1 MTTQAFNFIGGQSP
15 QQPAPGPLAQ
25 MALGY
30 GGTGALPAIQDSEY
44 LANALQNLQASG
56 AQESKSG
63 LALGSNLLADAL
75 LQWGRH
81 RSNAA
86 LLAEIQQGQKAQL
99 ASASQGTGLN
109 PDGSMAAPP
118 PSTAAP
124 PPAGAPPA
132 AAPAVAGA
140 GGSASLADTLAPPP
154 PPASPQQQMLAALV
168 SRGLSPVAA
177 SGLVGNY
184 AQESG
189 PNLNRDNPAEGA
201 VGAANWRGPRAAAE
215 QAYLAAH
222 GGPSIDNQA
231 GFTMQELGGPEAR
244 AMRLLQGATDPQS
257 AAAAALAYER
267 PAGWTPNGDPSRAS
281 GWNNRLATAQQVYGQ
296 FGGQGGPGAP
306 QPPTGAGGPPM
317 GGASSPVGQG
327 AAGPYQVASNGPT
340 PAPSP
345 TQANGAP
352 PVPPQGPPTG
362 PQASPQ
368 EAQII
373 QQGLR
378 FPQGSA
384 PWSQAMQLMMQIRQR
399 AATPMDPPKDM
410 MWQGGRAVPVPGT
423 AYQDVQGAPNA
434 YTQRGPDGQ
443 IHVTGNPAYGAV
455 PAGTVLGQGG
465 PNGQGA
471 SVTPMGGTQ
480 PRPLTSL
487 QDRAAAGIQP
497 SDRNAY
503 AVGPDGK
510 VVKIADAPYGPTQ
523 IQSVHDNFW
532 GSDET
537 KKAQEAYSAFTGLTT
552 ALKSATGNSGP
563 LDQAAIDSFLR
574 GINPGMGARNSTV
587 QMVMEHFG
595 LPQELQ
601 GKISGLVGTGF
612 VTPQSLQQMLQITH
626 DYALAHQNAAATRAQ
641 SDAQMVKPYGYGAGD
656 LAESLPT
663 LGPVPTVQFGVQPGN
678 APAGP
683 GSVSPAPAGNP
694 GVPAGV
700 GAQPPRYSPAEV
712 QAARAELAR
721 RQAARQQ
728 AGGGR

>member
-1 MTTQAFNFIGGQSP
+1 MTTQAFNFIGPQP
-15 QQPAPGPLAQ
+15 TQQPQGGPLAQ

-30 GGTGALPAIQDSEY
+30 GGTGAIPAVQDSEY

-75 LQWGRH
+75 LQLGRH
-81 RSNAA
+81 ASNKA
-86 LLAEIQQGQKAQL
+86 LLAEIQQGQQAQL
-99 ASASQGTGLN
+99 RSAAQGAGLN
-109 PDGSMAAPP
+109 PDGSMATP
-118 PSTAAP
+118 PSSAAA

-132 AAPAVAGA
+132 AAPAVASA
-140 GGSASLADTLAPPP
+140 GGVSSNPMADALAGPPP
-154 PPASPQQQMLAALV
+154 AASPQQQMLAALV
-168 SRGLSPVAA
+168 SRGLPPVAA
-177 SGLVGNY
+177 AGIVGNF

-189 PNLNRDNPAEGA
+189 PNLNRDNSAEGA
-201 VGAANWRGPRAAAE
+201 VGAGNWRGPRAAAE

-244 AMRLLQGATDPQS
+244 AMHLLQGATDPQS

-267 PAGWTPNGDPSRAS
+267 PAGWTPSGDPAQAS
-281 GWNNRLATAQQVYGQ
+281 GWNNRLASTQQAYGQ
-296 FGGQGGPGAP
+296 FGGQGGLTTPLAQAAP
-306 QPPTGAGGPPM
+306 GGPPP
-317 GGASSPVGQG
+317 GGASSPVGPGAPGGYQIAANGQTPGPPAQAAAPQQG
-327 AAGPYQVASNGPT
+327 A
-340 PAPSP
+340 
-345 TQANGAP
+345 
-352 PVPPQGPPTG
+352 PQGPPTG
-362 PQASPQ
+362 PQATPQ
-368 EAQII
+368 EAAII

-384 PWSQAMQLMMQIRQR
+384 PWSQAMQLMMTIRQR
-399 AATPMDPPKDM
+399 AATPMDAPKGM
-410 MWQGGRAVPVPGT
+410 MWQGGRAVPIPGMG
-423 AYQDVQGAPNA
+423 YQDVQGAPNA

-443 IHVTGNPAYGAV
+443 IHVTPNSAYGAV

-480 PRPLTSL
+480 PRQLLTP
-487 QDRAAAGIQP
+487 QDRAAAGISP
-497 SDRNAY
+497 ADRNGY

-510 VVKIADAPYGPTQ
+510 VMQTATNPYGPKE

-537 KKAQEAYSAFTGLTT
+537 KKAQEAYSAFSGLTT
-552 ALKSATGNSGP
+552 ALHSATGNSGP

-601 GKISGLVGTGF
+601 GKITSLTGGGF

-626 DYALAHQNAAATRAQ
+626 DYAMAHQNAAATRAQ
-641 SDAQMVKPYGYGAGD
+641 SDAQMVKPYGYGAAD

-663 LGPVPTVQFGVQPGN
+663 LGAVPQVQFGVQPGGGN
-678 APAGP
+678 SPPGAGGVGGGVRPDRPAQG
-683 GSVSPAPAGNP
+683 GNP
-694 GVPAGV
+694 QQARLQ
-700 GAQPPRYSPAEV
+700 ALMAE
-712 QAARAELAR
+712 QAR
-721 RQAARQQ
+721 RAALR
-728 AGGGR
+728 GGAR